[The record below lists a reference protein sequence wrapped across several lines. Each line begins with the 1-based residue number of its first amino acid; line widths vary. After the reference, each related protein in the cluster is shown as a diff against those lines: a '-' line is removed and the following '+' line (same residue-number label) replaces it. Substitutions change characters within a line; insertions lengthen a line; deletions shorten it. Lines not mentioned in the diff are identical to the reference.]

1 MRPVSSRKFHAG
13 TSLGEDGSAS
23 DTRLCF
29 SAEEVDDAEEM
40 EEDTAGK
47 GAVKEK
53 VTAVGGLQ
61 VRSADSDIADVRQ
74 RQVLDENDNLLKSY
88 NENREK

>member
-1 MRPVSSRKFHAG
+1 M
-13 TSLGEDGSAS
+13 ED
-23 DTRLCF
+23 
-29 SAEEVDDAEEM
+29 
-40 EEDTAGK
+40 DTAGK

-74 RQVLDENDNLLKSY
+74 RQDLDE
-88 NENREK
+88 E